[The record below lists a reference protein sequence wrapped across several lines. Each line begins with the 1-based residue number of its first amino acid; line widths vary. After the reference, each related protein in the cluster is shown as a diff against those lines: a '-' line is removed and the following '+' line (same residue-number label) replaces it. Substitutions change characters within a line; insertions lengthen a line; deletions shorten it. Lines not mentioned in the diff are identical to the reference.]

1 MITLNDEL
9 GKDKNLEATKIRGHK
24 TWNELL
30 NRIQVEGG
38 TDEQM
43 KTFYS
48 CLFRAN
54 LSSHAN
60 SMNVKRMENLII
72 IVLMTAKYMM
82 DICIQI
88 MASGTLSVLN
98 FH

>member
-1 MITLNDEL
+1 VITLNDEL

-54 LSSHAN
+54 LFSRKFYERKAN
-60 SMNVKRMENLII
+60 GEPYYYSPYDGKV
-72 IVLMTAKYMM
+72 Y
-82 DICIQI
+82 D
-88 MASGTLSVLN
+88 G
-98 FH
+98 